1 MNNCVILNM
10 NDNKS
15 FRMPSSILKQV
26 DECSFGGFVLFSF
39 DGDGNPQ
46 VHSKFDNSLN
56 AMAVQQFVSN
66 WIKAVEMMNCENTLN
81 TLQGNYDE
89 DLPETEDT
97 YDPYN
102 EDEEEL

>member
-1 MNNCVILNM
+1 
-10 NDNKS
+10 
-15 FRMPSSILKQV
+15 
-26 DECSFGGFVLFSF
+26 
-39 DGDGNPQ
+39 
-46 VHSKFDNSLN
+46 
-56 AMAVQQFVSN
+56 MAVQQFVSN